1 MVIILSNKVITCDE
15 KNLKDKE
22 KQDIVIYNG
31 FKNQRQKKGVLKL
44 YDSKTLFGSV
54 FLEVEDLI
62 ETPIDYPIELVY
74 YKTNERKDNFTIYGV
89 EIVKNEYKQDTINTE
104 RNILNL
110 FTKNENKANHVLEA
124 LRKYK
129 VTPTGADDVLYEL
142 VKTGSV

>member
-1 MVIILSNKVITCDE
+1 M
-15 KNLKDKE
+15 
-22 KQDIVIYNG
+22 
-31 FKNQRQKKGVLKL
+31 
-44 YDSKTLFGSV
+44 YDSKTLYGSI
-54 FLEVEDLI
+54 FLEMEDLI
-62 ETPIDYPIELVY
+62 ETPIDYPIELAY
-74 YKTNERKDNFTIYGV
+74 YKTNKRKDNFTIYGV

-142 VKTGSV
+142 VKSGSV